1 MTVTELSQETVKSN
15 IKLTCGCFDIL
26 HRGHVQGLNA
36 IADDGPGSLTVLINS
51 DESVKRLKG
60 DTRPINS
67 QYDRKYILQSLT
79 AVDKVIIFDTEN
91 ISSHLN
97 LLKPEIFYKS
107 TDYTMDT
114 LNKEELYQI
123 KRNNIEVR
131 FVPFVDGYS
140 TTNIVNQI
148 NNETNN

>member
-140 TTNIVNQI
+140 TTNIVTQI